1 MSPTQKTR
9 LIRLA
14 WILALLI
21 LVLDIRNASRRFQRE
36 TNRDFLIAAEKGNIE
51 AVRHSISDG
60 ADIEVKYWYE
70 GYKSH
75 RDEGFEAREGL
86 NALHV
91 ASSRGHTKIVE
102 ILLKNGA
109 DVNERESVDDY
120 EAPTTGTTAILSAS
134 ARGHKDIVQM
144 LLANGADANELHTFD
159 GRKRD
164 YELTGYP
171 LSYAIGGGHT
181 DVVRVLIERGAK
193 VNATIDEND
202 DRSITPLHLA
212 ARGGFPVIVQLLIA
226 EGARVNARTAKG
238 RSPLHWAVAD
248 EKFELSTVK
257 QLLSKGAEINVRDQY
272 GATPLHLALINR
284 RPAVLKHL
292 SDSIEEARKMAK
304 SKRQERLLAELQA
317 EFDHDL
323 NKLEELNALVEFLLA
338 QKAEVNAQLQ
348 GGNETPLDLAMKSEL
363 TEIVELLRKHG
374 AKTMEELDLN

>member
-1 MSPTQKTR
+1 
-9 LIRLA
+9 
-14 WILALLI
+14 
-21 LVLDIRNASRRFQRE
+21 
-36 TNRDFLIAAEKGNIE
+36 
-51 AVRHSISDG
+51 
-60 ADIEVKYWYE
+60 
-70 GYKSH
+70 
-75 RDEGFEAREGL
+75 
-86 NALHV
+86 
-91 ASSRGHTKIVE
+91 
-102 ILLKNGA
+102 
-109 DVNERESVDDY
+109 
-120 EAPTTGTTAILSAS
+120 
-134 ARGHKDIVQM
+134 
-144 LLANGADANELHTFD
+144 
-159 GRKRD
+159 
-164 YELTGYP
+164 
-171 LSYAIGGGHT
+171 
-181 DVVRVLIERGAK
+181 
-193 VNATIDEND
+193 
-202 DRSITPLHLA
+202 
-212 ARGGFPVIVQLLIA
+212 
-226 EGARVNARTAKG
+226 
-238 RSPLHWAVAD
+238 VAD